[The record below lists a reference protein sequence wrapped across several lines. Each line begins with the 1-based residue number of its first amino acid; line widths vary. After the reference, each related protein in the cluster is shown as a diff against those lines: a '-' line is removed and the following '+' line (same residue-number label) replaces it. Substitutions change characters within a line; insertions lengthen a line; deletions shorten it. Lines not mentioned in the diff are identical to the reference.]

1 MASQNCRT
9 GFRIKSRAG
18 LGRRG
23 AVALE
28 FAILAI
34 PFFTWLMFIFE
45 LSYDLFEQEA
55 LRTAVRQIQTGN
67 ADDLTA
73 INNLGAGQI
82 FVQQYL
88 CPAAHGLLECNNGQ
102 MSVSV
107 QQIVPSATQPDFSFY
122 PTAIPI
128 KDGAVVPFN
137 DSSAG
142 GAYCN
147 AQPKTLVLVQ
157 ALYLG
162 PSFLGGLLPGILSAR
177 YGSSIVH
184 PTLSTAGFVV
194 EPYPSGNSTPASN
207 PCGATPPS

>member
-1 MASQNCRT
+1 
-9 GFRIKSRAG
+9 
-18 LGRRG
+18 
-23 AVALE
+23 LE

-34 PFFTWLMFIFE
+34 PFFTWLLFIFE
-45 LSYDLFEQEA
+45 ISYDLFTQEALDAA

-67 ADDLTA
+67 ANDLSATA
-73 INNLGAGQI
+73 KLGAGQV

-88 CPAAHGLLECNNGQ
+88 CPAAHGLLECNNNQ
-102 MSVSV
+102 LSVSI
-107 QQIVPSATQPDFSFY
+107 QEIVPSPTQPDFSFF

-128 KDGAVVPFN
+128 QNGTVVPFD
-137 DSSAG
+137 DSLAG
-142 GAYCN
+142 NAYCN

-177 YGSSIVH
+177 YGNSIVH

-194 EPYPSGNSTPASN
+194 EPYPPNTSSTNPTPN
-207 PCGATPPS
+207 PCGAPPA